1 MRGNGVLNNDFTVA
15 EKEEKIKQTL
25 CLRAQYNL
33 TPHSFFI

>member
-25 CLRAQYNL
+25 PQ
-33 TPHSFFI
+33 SSI